1 MWSVRGRQSGCP
13 GGLVEGRPRD
23 AVTCGGW
30 LSRFQV
36 RSLGPA
42 PQASG
47 GRDSN
52 QHIATEEYKREY
64 KRIAGERRGDCD
76 PKAEAAIPAAD
87 FARLV
92 RASRGVHCRPLH
104 PRLASL
110 CSAPE
115 AAFVGPGSGETTEPK
130 GSTATASQ
138 DNPGST
144 TVTYRRTFRDGIAVI

>member
-1 MWSVRGRQSGCP
+1 MRNVRGGQSGCP
-13 GGLVEGRPRD
+13 GGLVEGRLRD
-23 AVTCGGW
+23 AATCGGRLNW
-30 LSRFQV
+30 FHV
-36 RSLGPA
+36 HSLGPA
-42 PQASG
+42 SQASG
-47 GRDSN
+47 GGDCN
-52 QHIATEEYKREY
+52 QYTATEEYEREY

-92 RASRGVHCRPLH
+92 RASRGAHCRPLH

>member
-1 MWSVRGRQSGCP
+1 M
-13 GGLVEGRPRD
+13 EGRLRD
-23 AVTCGGW
+23 AAMCGGR
-30 LSRFQV
+30 LSWFHV
-36 RSLGPA
+36 SSLGPA
-42 PQASG
+42 PQASEG
-47 GRDSN
+47 GTAS
-52 QHIATEEYKREY
+52 QHIAMEEHKTDYMC
-64 KRIAGERRGDCD
+64 IAGERRGDCD
-76 PKAEAAIPAAD
+76 AKAEAAIPAAD

-92 RASRGVHCRPLH
+92 RASRGAHCRPLH

>member
-1 MWSVRGRQSGCP
+1 MRNVRGGQRGCP
-13 GGLVEGRPRD
+13 GGLVEGRLRD
-23 AVTCGGW
+23 AATCGGRLNW
-30 LSRFQV
+30 FHV
-36 RSLGPA
+36 HSLGLA
-42 PQASG
+42 SQASG
-47 GRDSN
+47 GGTAISIL
-52 QHIATEEYKREY
+52 Q
-64 KRIAGERRGDCD
+64 RRNIKENASALQASGGGDCN

-92 RASRGVHCRPLH
+92 RASRGAHCRPLH

>member
-1 MWSVRGRQSGCP
+1 
-13 GGLVEGRPRD
+13 VEGRLRD
-23 AVTCGGW
+23 AATCGGR
-30 LSRFQV
+30 LSWFRV
-36 RSLGPA
+36 SSLGPA
-42 PQASG
+42 PQASKG
-47 GRDSN
+47 GTAF

-64 KRIAGERRGDCD
+64 RRIAGERREDCD

-92 RASRGVHCRPLH
+92 RARRGAHCRPLH

-115 AAFVGPGSGETTEPK
+115 AALVGPGSGETTEPK
-130 GSTATASQ
+130 GSPATASQ